1 MWQHNFTIATVVKL
15 LTKCL
20 CSESSLHSLP
30 SRSSWCPRPS
40 KPAYYI
46 VDCWILRVAKGLLSM
61 YICIVHR
68 REKKKLAKNVNAIPP
83 LAAANQLRVEIS
95 TFLKKLWINFHQYLT
110 SSAIDVDSLWSAEKK
125 IKWNGVGVF
134 NVEITQSADEMVI
147 TKYADKL
154 LRTLWGV
161 INSD

>member
-83 LAAANQLRVEIS
+83 LAAANPLRPVIS
-95 TFLKKLWINFHQYLT
+95 TFLKKLWINFLSIFDVLSI
-110 SSAIDVDSLWSAEKK
+110 SSANLFMTRFESWILFFSTYQSIKTKKVFSTLKMFLFGQLKEKI
-125 IKWNGVGVF
+125 IKWN
-134 NVEITQSADEMVI
+134 A
-147 TKYADKL
+147 
-154 LRTLWGV
+154 
-161 INSD
+161 

>member
-83 LAAANQLRVEIS
+83 LAAANPLRPEIS
-95 TFLKKLWINFHQYLT
+95 TFLKKIWINFYQYLM
-110 SSAIDVDSLWSAEKK
+110 SSAFHQPICLWQGLNHEYYFFRLIKALKQKK
-125 IKWNGVGVF
+125 F
-134 NVEITQSADEMVI
+134 FQP
-147 TKYADKL
+147 
-154 LRTLWGV
+154 LRSFFLVSWKK
-161 INSD
+161 NN